1 MRAPSPQAITQLLLA
16 WQAGDRQA
24 LDLLVP
30 VVYEELRRLAHRSLK
45 RERAGHLLQTT
56 ALVNEAYLN
65 LVDVRKVVWRDR
77 VHFFA
82 IAAKL
87 MREILV
93 HYARGRDAQK
103 RGGGLRQ
110 ISLDESA
117 LSAPAPDA
125 QLLLAWQSGDRQ
137 ALDALLPVVYEEL
150 RRLARRSMKR
160 ERAGHLLQTTA
171 LVNEAYLNLVD
182 VRKVLW
188 RDRAH
193 FFAICA
199 RLMREILVHYARGRD
214 AQKRG
219 GGFRQVSLDES
230 LLHAPA
236 PDADL
241 FDLDEAL
248 TALDSFDARKAR
260 VVELRVF
267 GGLTFDETAEVLK
280 VSADTV
286 ARDWDFAKTWLYRE
300 MTRSPKARSTVER
313 R

>member
-24 LDLLVP
+24 LDVLVP

-65 LVDVRKVVWRDR
+65 LVDVRKVMWRDR

-93 HYARGRDAQK
+93 HYARGRDTQK

-117 LSAPAPDA
+117 LCAPAPDA
-125 QLLLAWQSGDRQ
+125 QLL
-137 ALDALLPVVYEEL
+137 
-150 RRLARRSMKR
+150 
-160 ERAGHLLQTTA
+160 
-171 LVNEAYLNLVD
+171 
-182 VRKVLW
+182 
-188 RDRAH
+188 
-193 FFAICA
+193 
-199 RLMREILVHYARGRD
+199 
-214 AQKRG
+214 
-219 GGFRQVSLDES
+219 
-230 LLHAPA
+230 
-236 PDADL
+236 
-241 FDLDEAL
+241 DLDDAL

-260 VVELRVF
+260 VVELRFF
-267 GGLTFDETAEVLK
+267 GGLTLEETADVLR

-286 ARDWDFAKTWLYRE
+286 ARDWDFARTWLYRE
-300 MTRSPKARSTVER
+300 MTRSPSGGAGAAGKGA
-313 R
+313 